1 MPFDFGELFTQSA
14 RRVVPL
20 LFEKKLVCS
29 FDCRGPRVMVSGD
42 ANAVRRSLHRL
53 MCALVDVL
61 DVGLAVLHAVTRM
74 TRLGRCNVTVRLA
87 GVGMVAH
94 DDCIDRVLQRLE
106 LSEEFNDESIGRPRL
121 RRARGQCPRTG
132 APVRFASLRSE
143 GGLFTIEWTF
153 PVEMTAEMIRRS
165 DARSA
170 RAWVIGEDNVTCE
183 SLAHRLQRL
192 GWATSKF
199 DGVSAAR
206 RHLRTMLRGNALPA
220 LIIAVECAAVLPRDV
235 HILRRSLPPW
245 TMVVYAVQPG
255 SPTLCNSEAAPG
267 FDVRALPLSPLELQ
281 AMTNA
286 LSPEADEPSG
296 LTIPAPLTMADRPLA
311 VIASGNEWLR
321 LSASTLL
328 EALGYEPKEAPGDL
342 EAVQQ
347 CRRWDPAVVLLDM
360 QSPGLDGFA
369 VTRQLRL
376 LERSGEVAPSA
387 ILAVSRDPTAET
399 VRAYRACGM
408 DGHVEKPLALHSLR
422 SELQRVCAVTDQG

>member
-20 LFEKKLVCS
+20 LFEKKLACS

-61 DVGLAVLHAVTRM
+61 DVGLAVLHAGTRM
-74 TRLGRCNVTVRLA
+74 TRLGRCTMTVRLA
-87 GVGMVAH
+87 GAGMVAN

-106 LSEEFNDESIGRPRL
+106 LSEEIDEESPRL
-121 RRARGQCPRTG
+121 RRARGQCPSTG

-143 GGLFTIEWTF
+143 GVLFTIEWTF
-153 PVEMTAEMIRRS
+153 HIEMTAEMMRPS

-170 RAWVIGEDNVTCE
+170 RAWVIGEDNVVCE
-183 SLAHRLQRL
+183 SLVHRLQRL

-199 DGVSAAR
+199 EGAPTAR
-206 RHLRTMLRGNALPA
+206 RHLRTMPKGNALPA
-220 LIIAVECAAVLPRDV
+220 LVIGVECASVLPRDL
-235 HILRRSLPPW
+235 HILRRFLPSW
-245 TMVVYAVQPG
+245 TMVVYAVLPG
-255 SPTLCNSEAAPG
+255 SPTLCNSEAAAG

-311 VIASGNEWLR
+311 VIAADNEWLR

-328 EALGYEPKEAPGDL
+328 EALGYEPKEALGDL
-342 EAVQQ
+342 EALQQ
-347 CRRWDPAVVLLDM
+347 CRRLDPAVVLLDM
-360 QSPGLDGFA
+360 QSPGLDSLS

-376 LERSGEVAPSA
+376 LERSGEVAPSV
-387 ILAVSRDPTAET
+387 ILAVSRDSTDET
-399 VRAYRACGM
+399 VRACRACGM
-408 DGHVEKPLALHSLR
+408 DGHVEKPLALSGLR
-422 SELQRVCAVTDQG
+422 SELQRVCAVVDQGS